1 MTRTENA
8 ETVLLGEGFEMTRG
22 PRNVE
27 VRLKLPLLEI
37 AGNWEPNDTERRA
50 AWELYVEL
58 ITRVSVV
65 PLRADEGLLREAL
78 TSLYSLFGT
87 TREILRRH
95 GPQIA
100 EPKRDGQYNFGYL
113 AVAMLNYGV
122 RPLLATWHP
131 ALEDWES
138 RRPADRSRR
147 DHERAWSQAEQLR
160 SALNDT
166 RLNLIAYADLLA
178 TACGV
183 PNLLGAFPSPQS

>member
-1 MTRTENA
+1 MA
-8 ETVLLGEGFEMTRG
+8 QA
-22 PRNVE
+22 PKNVE
-27 VRLKLPLLEI
+27 VRLKLPMLEI
-37 AGNWEPNDTERRA
+37 AGSWEPNDTERRA

-65 PLRADEGLLREAL
+65 PLQEDEGLLREAL

-100 EPKRDGQYNFGYL
+100 EPKRNGEYNFGYL

-122 RPLLATWHP
+122 RPFLAAWHP

-138 RRPADRSRR
+138 RRPADRSRG
-147 DHERAWSQAEQLR
+147 DHERAWPQSAQLR
-160 SALNDT
+160 TALDDT
-166 RLNLIAYADLLA
+166 RRILAAYADLLA

-183 PNLLGAFPSPQS
+183 PNLLGSYPNPRS

>member
-1 MTRTENA
+1 M
-8 ETVLLGEGFEMTRG
+8 EMAQA
-22 PRNVE
+22 PKNVE
-27 VRLKLPLLEI
+27 VRLKLPMLEI
-37 AGNWEPNDTERRA
+37 AGSWEPNDAERRA

-65 PLRADEGLLREAL
+65 PLREDEGLLREAL

-87 TREILRRH
+87 AREILRRH

-100 EPKRDGQYNFGYL
+100 EPKRNGEYNFGYL

-122 RPLLATWHP
+122 RPLLAAWHP

-147 DHERAWSQAEQLR
+147 DHERAWPQSAQLR
-160 SALNDT
+160 TALNDT
-166 RLNLIAYADLLA
+166 RRILAAYADLLA
-178 TACGV
+178 AACGV
-183 PNLLGAFPSPQS
+183 PNLLGAFPNPRS

>member
-1 MTRTENA
+1 MTQAPKNI
-8 ETVLLGEGFEMTRG
+8 
-22 PRNVE
+22 E
-27 VRLKLPLLEI
+27 VRLKLPMLEI
-37 AGNWEPNDTERRA
+37 AGSWEPNDTERRA

-65 PLRADEGLLREAL
+65 PLREDEGLLREAL

-100 EPKRDGQYNFGYL
+100 EPKRSGQYNFGYL

-138 RRPADRSRR
+138 RRPTDCSRR
-147 DHERAWSQAEQLR
+147 DHERAWPQADELR
-160 SALNDT
+160 AALNET
-166 RLNLIAYADLLA
+166 RRNLAVYADLLA

-183 PNLLGAFPSPQS
+183 PNLLGAYPSPRS

>member
-1 MTRTENA
+1 MA
-8 ETVLLGEGFEMTRG
+8 QA
-22 PRNVE
+22 PKNVE
-27 VRLKLPLLEI
+27 VRLKLPMLEI
-37 AGNWEPNDTERRA
+37 AGSWEPNDAERRA

-65 PLRADEGLLREAL
+65 PLREDEGLLREAL

-100 EPKRDGQYNFGYL
+100 EPKRNGQYNFGYL

-147 DHERAWSQAEQLR
+147 DHERAWPEAAQLR
-160 SALNDT
+160 TALNDT
-166 RLNLIAYADLLA
+166 RCILAAYADLLA

-183 PNLLGAFPSPQS
+183 PNLLGAFPSSRS

>member
-1 MTRTENA
+1 MA
-8 ETVLLGEGFEMTRG
+8 QA
-22 PRNVE
+22 PKNVE
-27 VRLKLPLLEI
+27 VRLKLPMLEI
-37 AGNWEPNDTERRA
+37 AGSWEPNDAERRA

-65 PLRADEGLLREAL
+65 PLGEDEGLLREAL

-87 TREILRRH
+87 TREILRRY

-100 EPKRDGQYNFGYL
+100 EPKRNGEYNFGYL
-113 AVAMLNYGV
+113 AVAMLNYAV
-122 RPLLATWHP
+122 RPLLAAWHP

-147 DHERAWSQAEQLR
+147 DHEHSWPQSAQLR
-160 SALNDT
+160 TALNDT
-166 RLNLIAYADLLA
+166 RRILAAYADLLA

-183 PNLLGAFPSPQS
+183 PNLLGAYPNPRS